1 MQVEFQVEGADTE
14 KAREES
20 CCNTVWS
27 GKEISIGR
35 TQGSRWKIVRNKF
48 KQVSERLRGT
58 KCFPGGKTQLVGNMM
73 TIR

>member
-1 MQVEFQVEGADTE
+1 MCAGRVPSRRCRHRKGQRGKVAVI
-14 KAREES
+14 
-20 CCNTVWS
+20 VWS

-48 KQVSERLRGT
+48 KQVERLRDT
-58 KCFPGGKTQLVGNMM
+58 KCFPGGKTQFVGNMM